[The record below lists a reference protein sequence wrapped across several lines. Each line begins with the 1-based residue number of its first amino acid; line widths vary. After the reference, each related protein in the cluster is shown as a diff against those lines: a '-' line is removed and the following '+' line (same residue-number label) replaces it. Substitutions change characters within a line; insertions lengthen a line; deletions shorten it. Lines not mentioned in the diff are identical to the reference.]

1 MSRLRISLRVAEF
14 HLMNAETWDQVK
26 DILNDVL
33 EVEPDGRRAF
43 LERSDASPEII
54 AEVESLLS
62 CETAAT
68 GLMDAPAIAFAQ
80 SFLDDDEHDGALIGQ
95 SVGAY
100 KIVRE
105 LGYGGM
111 GAVYLA
117 ERADGKFEQRVALK
131 LLKRELN
138 TTALR
143 QRFEQERQILASLE
157 HPNIARLLDAGATDD
172 GVPYFAM
179 EYIEGL
185 PIDVYCQ
192 QNDLDLDDRLDL
204 FREVCAAVNFAHRN
218 LVVHRDLKP
227 SNILVNQEGDPKLLD
242 FGISKMISDEFSQ
255 TATITK
261 LGAMTPSYASPEQL
275 QNKGTSTATDIYS
288 LGVVLYELLSG
299 HRPFE
304 SREHDLKEIYQ
315 AVIEADPPA
324 PSSITGTHSGLLPV
338 RSAVEG
344 ESSANDTAANRSG
357 VTRPHALAINAHYLR
372 GDLDNIVLKALKK
385 EPERRYSSAENL
397 AEDIHRHQRGLTV
410 TARPDVFSYRA
421 AKFIRRNKFAAGAGA
436 LLLLVVIAGV
446 AATMWQARVAA
457 SERDRAKLEA
467 EKVRKI
473 NTYTQ
478 NILNF
483 SNPHWLSSNPKRN
496 RDAKIS
502 DALDEA
508 LKNIDTDL
516 ANEPEI
522 QAEILFTL
530 GQTYVGQGQNDKAE
544 KLLRQAIDKFN
555 LVFGEGNL
563 RSMQSSVIL
572 GDTLYLAG
580 KLDDADSFYS
590 NAINYFRP
598 KVVED
603 KSQYKWLAI
612 ALNDRGNVYANKGKF
627 RESQALVRESVEIS
641 ENITGRDRYVLPV
654 VKSNLGT
661 HMGMTGDFQEA
672 LKHFGNALEDMRSS
686 GNELTLEGGT
696 TYFNIGR
703 MYTALED
710 YKTAE
715 SNFEKA
721 NQILINSGG
730 EEHFYTLQNNLHTA
744 INYYKQERYQ
754 EARELIERTLKLQ
767 HKVYPNGHFSI
778 AYSHRLIGSIY
789 TKTGLVQEGESQIR
803 QALKM
808 ILETLKEPN
817 PEIST
822 IKTALAENLIAQKR
836 NAEAKEILTSA
847 LDGFVKTK
855 GEDHPATRECRE
867 LLSKV

>member
-1 MSRLRISLRVAEF
+1 MK
-14 HLMNAETWDQVK
+14 AETWNQVK
-26 DILNDVL
+26 DLLNQAL
-33 EVEPDGRRAF
+33 EIEPDGRREF
-43 LERSDASPEII
+43 LAKVNVTPEIL
-54 AEVESLLS
+54 AEVESLLAY
-62 CETAAT
+62 EDAAT

-80 SFLDDDEHDGALIGQ
+80 SFLDDEEPTNALLGQHIG
-95 SVGAY
+95 VY
-100 KIVRE
+100 KIVGE
-105 LGYGGM
+105 LGHGGM

-117 ERADGKFEQRVALK
+117 ERDDGKFEQRVALK

-138 TTALR
+138 SSSLR

-157 HPNIARLLDAGATDD
+157 HPNIARLLDAGTTDD
-172 GVPYFAM
+172 GIPYFAM

-192 QNDLDLDDRLDL
+192 QNDLSLDDRLDL
-204 FREVCAAVNFAHRN
+204 FREVCSAVNFAHRN

-227 SNILVNQEGDPKLLD
+227 SNILVNQDRIPKLLD
-242 FGISKMISDEFSQ
+242 FGISKIISDEFKQ

-315 AVIEADPPA
+315 AVIDADPPA
-324 PSSITGTHSGLLPV
+324 PSSITGTQSRVLSF
-338 RSAVEG
+338 RSAVEVDD
-344 ESSANDTAANRSG
+344 SKIHTDANSADTKPN
-357 VTRPHALAINAHYLR
+357 VLAIDAHYLR

-421 AKFIRRNKFAAGAGA
+421 AKFINRNRPSVIAAC
-436 LLLLVVIAGV
+436 LLLLVVIAGII
-446 AATMWQARVAA
+446 ATVWQARIAQI
-457 SERDRAKLEA
+457 ERDRAKLEA

-530 GQTYVGQGQNDKAE
+530 GQTYLGQGQSDKAD

-555 LVFGEGNL
+555 VVFGEGNL
-563 RSMQSSVIL
+563 KAMQASVIL
-572 GDTLYLAG
+572 GDTLYISG
-580 KLDDADSFYS
+580 KLDEADIFYT

-598 KVVED
+598 KVAED
-603 KSQYKWLAI
+603 KGQYKWLAI
-612 ALNDRGNVYANKGKF
+612 ALNDLGNVYANRGKF
-627 RESQALVRESVEIS
+627 KESQALVRESVEVA
-641 ENITGRDRYVLPV
+641 ENITGRDRYVIPV
-654 VKSNLGT
+654 VKSNFGT
-661 HMGMTGDFQEA
+661 HISQTGDFQEGLRYFNA
-672 LKHFGNALEDMRSS
+672 ALEDMRAS

-721 NQILINSGG
+721 NQILTNSGG

-744 INYYKQERYQ
+744 INYYKQERYP

-778 AYSHRLIGSIY
+778 AYSHRLLGSIF
-789 TKTGLVQEGESQIR
+789 TKTGLVQQGEDQIR
-803 QALKM
+803 QALKI

-855 GEDHPATRECRE
+855 GEDHPATRQCRE

>member
-1 MSRLRISLRVAEF
+1 MKAK
-14 HLMNAETWDQVK
+14 TWNQVK
-26 DILNDVL
+26 DILSQAL
-33 EVEPDGRRAF
+33 EIEPDGRRAF
-43 LERSDASPEII
+43 LAKVSATPEIV
-54 AEVESLLS
+54 AEVESLLAF
-62 CETAAT
+62 EGAAAD
-68 GLMDAPAIAFAQ
+68 LMDAPAIAFAQ
-80 SFLDDDEHDGALIGQ
+80 AFLDDDGPDNALLGQHIG
-95 SVGAY
+95 VY
-100 KIVRE
+100 KIIGE
-105 LGYGGM
+105 LGHGGM

-117 ERADGKFEQRVALK
+117 ERDDGKFEQRVALK

-138 TTALR
+138 TSSLR
-143 QRFEQERQILASLE
+143 QRFEQERQILASLD
-157 HPNIARLLDAGATDD
+157 HPNIARLLDAGTTDD
-172 GVPYFAM
+172 GIPYFAM

-185 PIDVYCQ
+185 PIDVFCQ
-192 QNDLDLDDRLDL
+192 QNDLSLDERLDL
-204 FREVCAAVNFAHRN
+204 FREVCSAVNFAHRN

-227 SNILVNQEGDPKLLD
+227 SNILVNHDRMPKLLD
-242 FGISKMISDEFSQ
+242 FGISKIISDEFQQ

-275 QNKGTSTATDIYS
+275 QNKATSTATDIYS

-315 AVIEADPPA
+315 AVIDADPPA
-324 PSSITGTHSGLLPV
+324 PSLITGTQSRVLPF
-338 RSAVEG
+338 RSAVESDG
-344 ESSANDTAANRSG
+344 LKIHTDANLADTKPN
-357 VTRPHALAINAHYLR
+357 VLAIDAQYLR

-421 AKFIRRNKFAAGAGA
+421 AKFINRNRTSVIAVC
-436 LLLLVVIAGV
+436 LLLLAVVAGIIATV
-446 AATMWQARVAA
+446 WQARIAQI
-457 SERDRAKLEA
+457 ERDRAKLEA

-473 NTYTQ
+473 NNYTQ

-522 QAEILFTL
+522 QAELLFTL
-530 GQTYVGQGQNDKAE
+530 GQTYLGQGQSDKAE
-544 KLLRQAIDKFN
+544 KLLRQAIEKFN

-563 RSMQSSVIL
+563 RAMQTSVIL
-572 GDTLYLAG
+572 GDTLYIAG
-580 KLDDADSFYS
+580 KLDEADIFYT

-603 KSQYKWLAI
+603 TSQNKWLAI
-612 ALNDRGNVYANKGKF
+612 ALNDLGNVYGNRGKF
-627 RESQALVRESVEIS
+627 KESQALVRESVEIA

-661 HMGMTGDFQEA
+661 HLGQTGDFQEA
-672 LKHFGNALEDMRSS
+672 LKYFNNALEDMRAA
-686 GNELTLEGGT
+686 GNEQTLEGGS
-696 TYFNIGR
+696 TYYNIGR
-703 MYTALED
+703 MYTALDD

-715 SNFEKA
+715 YNYEKA
-721 NQILINSGG
+721 REILTNSGG

-744 INYYKQERYQ
+744 TNYYKQERYG
-754 EARELIERTLKLQ
+754 EAKALIERTLKIQ
-767 HKVYPNGHFSI
+767 DKIYPNGHYTIAFSR
-778 AYSHRLIGSIY
+778 RLLGSIY
-789 TKTGLVQEGESQIR
+789 TKTGLVREGEDQIR

-808 ILETLKEPN
+808 IFQTFKEPN
-817 PEIST
+817 QEISLV
-822 IKTALAENLIAQKR
+822 KTALAENLIVQKR
-836 NAEAKEILTSA
+836 FAEAKEILSSA
-847 LDGFVKTK
+847 LDGYVKTK
-855 GEDHPATRECRE
+855 GEDHPATRQCRE
-867 LLSKV
+867 LLSKL